1 MVAFCMSR
9 SQRASVWRM
18 GWKITLDQFQR
29 GRVAFEKRVLG
40 EVDVAHLSAA
50 ELFAKLIV
58 TDTVGALDVTDEAVQ
73 HRGRNDRHSGTE
85 D

>member
-1 MVAFCMSR
+1 MSR
-9 SQRASVWRM
+9 SQRASARM

-29 GRVAFEKRVLG
+29 AGSLQKRVLG